1 VIKLD
6 RTEKTDKSD
15 LKQKIDK
22 GTHVKILYSIYFLL
36 LSGILLILQ
45 VAWAIG
51 FFVGFLVS
59 EIITFTGTKVFRK
72 GDRFVYRDRSVE
84 NMFLGFII
92 IGMSVVL
99 IYFNGDIGIN
109 VTLFGIGI
117 SIFAYSVFYKVIL
130 RLSDV
135 RIIIYEALAE

>member
-1 VIKLD
+1 MD